1 MSKYFKKT
9 RNFPKLALVV
19 YQELTF
25 FFTRFYICFFFF
37 KKNGSSTNTIIDIK
51 TAIDAIAATNSPI
64 RINKVSKQLTTCIV
78 DSYDNITSIYAY
90 KSEWCSRIGQILSN
104 MNITFVRLLELKIL
118 PLLIFF
124 SGLKVDQTG
133 KIYAC

>member
-1 MSKYFKKT
+1 MAATSILDRSFWNEKDEY
-9 RNFPKLALVV
+9 
-19 YQELTF
+19 
-25 FFTRFYICFFFF
+25 
-37 KKNGSSTNTIIDIK
+37 IK

-104 MNITFVRLLELKIL
+104 MNITFRLGIFHPRPQPLEASES
-118 PLLIFF
+118 
-124 SGLKVDQTG
+124 SGNV
-133 KIYAC
+133 